1 MEITEEQFRAF
12 VRVRDSGLTNM
23 WDAGNVEA
31 LSGGVVTRD
40 IHIAII
46 ERFDDLAKR
55 FQVGGR

>member
-31 LSGGVVTRD
+31 L
-40 IHIAII
+40 I
-46 ERFDDLAKR
+46 ESFDDLAKR